1 MPLATTQWIEPLMQ
15 IAAGARD
22 TVITKAVV
30 PERGLVEQI
39 MTVCTMILTL
49 SLTVLTIFAV
59 PAAWRFRHTYKKIN
73 EFLDRMNGDIAPI
86 MRHASTITDNVN
98 YITTSVRADVQL
110 VNATIASANDRLKQ
124 AVDLT
129 ERRLNEFNALL
140 QVVQQEAEDAFVSTA
155 STVRGVRTGAAVFR
169 DHGLGARG
177 MDLASDDEV
186 DPADVAEELESQSES
201 LEEGDGYDGDTQSES
216 SAAAFSAA
224 PRGRPRA
231 RGRRRGGRWEQP

>member
-1 MPLATTQWIEPLMQ
+1 MAAMILASTHWIEPLLQ
-15 IAAGARD
+15 LAAGTRD

-30 PERGLVEQI
+30 PERGVVEQI
-39 MTVCTMILTL
+39 MTICTMILTV
-49 SLTVLTIFAV
+49 SLTVFVIVAV

-73 EFLDRMNGDIAPI
+73 QFLDRIEGDLKPI
-86 MRHASTITDNVN
+86 VKHASTITDNVN

-129 ERRLNEFNALL
+129 EQRLDEFSALL
-140 QVVQQEAEDAFVSTA
+140 KVVQQEAEHAFISTA
-155 STVRGVRTGAAVFR
+155 SAVRGVRTGAAVFR

-177 MDLASDDEV
+177 MDLASEDDV
-186 DPADVAEELESQSES
+186 DPADVADELESQMES
-201 LEEGDGYDGDTQSES
+201 LEVGDGYDGDSQSES

-224 PRGRPRA
+224 PRVRPRA
-231 RGRRRGGRWEQP
+231 RGPRRSG

>member
-1 MPLATTQWIEPLMQ
+1 MAAMSLVPTQWIEPLMQ
-15 IAAGARD
+15 LAAVAGD

-30 PERGLVEQI
+30 PERGVVETI
-39 MTVCTMILTL
+39 MTACTMILTV

-73 EFLDRMNGDIAPI
+73 EFLDRMYGDITPI
-86 MRHASTITDNVN
+86 MRHTSTITDNVN
-98 YITTSVRADVQL
+98 YITTSIRADVQL
-110 VNATIASANDRLKQ
+110 VNATIASANDRLQQ

-129 ERRLNEFNALL
+129 EQRLNEFNALL
-140 QVVQQEAEDAFVSTA
+140 KVVQQEAEHAFISTA

-177 MDLASDDEV
+177 MDLASDDDL
-186 DPADVAEELESQSES
+186 DPADVADELESQMES
-201 LEEGDGYDGDTQSES
+201 LEVGDGYDGDSQSES

-224 PRGRPRA
+224 PRVRPRA
-231 RGRRRGGRWEQP
+231 RGSRRSG

>member
-1 MPLATTQWIEPLMQ
+1 MAAMSLVPTQLIEPLLQ
-15 IAAGARD
+15 LAAGARD

-73 EFLDRMNGDIAPI
+73 QFLDRIEGDLKPI
-86 MRHASTITDNVN
+86 VHHTSVITDNVN

-129 ERRLNEFNALL
+129 EHRLNEFNALL
-140 QVVQQEAEDAFVSTA
+140 RVVQQEAEHAFISTA

-177 MDLASDDEV
+177 MDLASNDDL
-186 DPADVAEELESQSES
+186 DPADVADELESQLES
-201 LEEGDGYDGDTQSES
+201 MEEGDGYDGDSQSES

-224 PRGRPRA
+224 PRVRPRA
-231 RGRRRGGRWEQP
+231 RGPRRSG